1 MSRPDALAS
10 DSASRSASTS
20 ATPAPRTARA
30 LLAACTGAVVL
41 AGLSPATPA
50 AAQDLPVERIT
61 LYRSGVGSFERR
73 GAVEGDMDIQLS
85 VDAELVN
92 DILKSMVLLDLGG
105 GRIESA
111 SYASREPLERRLA
124 SFAVDLSDAPGRRE
138 ILQRLRGTMV
148 RIVRVDGR
156 PIEGRVLSVEDVTVP
171 TAEGSTKL
179 PHLTLATGAG
189 MESHRLDEV
198 QSFSVL
204 DPQIRE
210 EIDRALLAIAEQRTD
225 RVKTLDLA
233 FRGSGRRDVIVSYV
247 HEMPVWKTSYRL
259 VLPDAAEG
267 GGAPLLQGW
276 AIVENTT
283 DEDWRDVRLGLVA
296 GRPVGFVMD
305 LYEPLFL
312 ARPEIPVPVEMA
324 AAPRTYAGKV
334 VEMQAF
340 GGRRAQR
347 GMPTA
352 DSAEQM
358 VMARGGFAGGGEV
371 AASAPMEMGDA
382 MAYGMGSGAAA
393 AAGDGT
399 VFRYELEEPVTIE
412 RRRSAML
419 PILTAGIEGRRV
431 SILALGAE
439 HPMRGVEIRNT
450 SGLQMMPGPISVYD
464 DGTYAG
470 DAQIDFVPAGD
481 ERLLAYAVDLEVR
494 AEFRETQ
501 QSRVRSVR
509 IVNGLVEEM
518 IGREYG
524 RTWTIR
530 NADEG
535 EDRTVVVEVPAM
547 PGWEIVSPE
556 PAERAAG
563 IDRFEVVVAAGET
576 AELAV
581 TYRRTDLSRLAVASY
596 DLGRLLGHQRSGAAS
611 AEVVQAVRRAAE
623 LQAAVAGVEQ
633 RLQQLE
639 NEREEIVRDQ
649 SRLRDNLGRVGA
661 NSELGGRYVR
671 LLTEQE
677 DRLEAIAREV
687 GQARADLEQARRRLE
702 EYIGSLNVR

>member
-1 MSRPDALAS
+1 MTCPPI
-10 DSASRSASTS
+10 
-20 ATPAPRTARA
+20 PAPGTVRT
-30 LLAACTGAVVL
+30 LLAACTGLVVL
-41 AGLSPATPA
+41 GTLGPVAPA
-50 AAQDLPVERIT
+50 AAQELPVERIT

-124 SFAVDLSDAPGRRE
+124 SFAVNLSDAPGRRE

-156 PIEGRVLSVEDVTVP
+156 PVEGRVLSVEDVTVP

-179 PHLTLATGAG
+179 PHVTLATGSG

-267 GGAPLLQGW
+267 GGSPLLQGW

-312 ARPEIPVPVEMA
+312 ARPEVPVPVEAA
-324 AAPRTYAGKV
+324 AAPRTYAGKT
-334 VEMQAF
+334 VELQASP
-340 GGRRAQR
+340 GRAQR
-347 GMPTA
+347 SMPAADTA
-352 DSAEQM
+352 TRSAG
-358 VMARGGFAGGGEV
+358 RGAMFGGGGQAESL
-371 AASAPMEMGDA
+371 AAAPMEMGDA

-431 SILALGAE
+431 SILATGAQ

-494 AEFRETQ
+494 SEFRESQ

-509 IVNGLVEEM
+509 IINGLVEET

-535 EDRTVVVEVPAM
+535 EDRTVIVEAPAM

-563 IDRFEVVVAAGET
+563 IDRFEIVVAAGET
-576 AELAV
+576 ADLAV
-581 TYRRTDLSRLAVASY
+581 TYRRTDLTRLAVASY
-596 DLGRLLGHQRSGAAS
+596 DLGRLIGHQRSGAAS
-611 AEVVQAVRRAAE
+611 AEVVAAVRRAAE
-623 LQAAVAGVEQ
+623 LQAAVTGIERQ
-633 RLQQLE
+633 LQQLE

-661 NSELGGRYVR
+661 NTELGGRYIR
-671 LLTEQE
+671 QLTDQE
-677 DRLEAIAREV
+677 DRLEAIARAV
-687 GQARADLEQARRRLE
+687 GEARAELERARRRLE

>member
-1 MSRPDALAS
+1 MTLAENFPDPTV
-10 DSASRSASTS
+10 RG
-20 ATPAPRTARA
+20 TARP
-30 LLAACTGAVVL
+30 LRAACTGLLVL
-41 AGLSPATPA
+41 GTLGPAAPA
-50 AAQDLPVERIT
+50 AAQELPVERIT

-124 SFAVDLSDAPGRRE
+124 SFAVNLSDAPGRRE

-156 PIEGRVLSVEDVTVP
+156 PVEGRVLSVEDVTVP

-179 PHLTLATGAG
+179 PHVTLATGSG

-225 RVKTLDLA
+225 RLKTLDLA

-267 GGAPLLQGW
+267 GGSPLLQGW

-312 ARPEIPVPVEMA
+312 SRPEVPVPVEMA
-324 AAPRTYAGKV
+324 AAPRTYAGKT
-334 VEMQAF
+334 VELQASS
-340 GGRRAQR
+340 GRAQR
-347 GMPTA
+347 GMPMA
-352 DSAEQM
+352 DSAERM
-358 VMARGGFAGGGEV
+358 VMSRSGFAGGGAVE
-371 AASAPMEMGDA
+371 AAAPVEMGDA

-431 SILALGAE
+431 SILATGAQ

-494 AEFRETQ
+494 SEYRENQ

-509 IVNGLVEEM
+509 VVNGLVEET

-535 EDRTVVVEVPAM
+535 EDRTVIVEAPAM
-547 PGWEIVSPE
+547 PGWEIVEPQ

-563 IDRFEVVVAAGET
+563 IDRFEIVVAAGET

-581 TYRRTDLSRLAVASY
+581 TYRRTDLTRLAVASY
-596 DLGRLLGHQRSGAAS
+596 DLGRLIGHQRSGAAS
-611 AEVVQAVRRAAE
+611 AEVVAAVRRAAE
-623 LQAAVAGVEQ
+623 LQAAVTGIERQ
-633 RLQQLE
+633 LQQLE
-639 NEREEIVRDQ
+639 NERQEIVRDQ

-661 NSELGGRYVR
+661 NTELGGRYIR
-671 LLTEQE
+671 QLTDQE
-677 DRLEAIAREV
+677 DRLEAIARAV
-687 GQARADLEQARRRLE
+687 GEARAELERARRRLE

>member
-10 DSASRSASTS
+10 RPAPTS
-20 ATPAPRTARA
+20 PARGPRTART
-30 LLAACTGAVVL
+30 LLASCTGLVVL
-41 AGLSPATPA
+41 GTLGPAAPA
-50 AAQDLPVERIT
+50 AAQELPVERIT

-73 GAVEGDMDIQLS
+73 GSVEGDMDIQLS

-124 SFAVDLSDAPGRRE
+124 SFAVNLSDAPGRRE

-156 PIEGRVLSVEDVTVP
+156 PVEGRVLSVEDVTVP

-179 PHLTLATGAG
+179 PHLTLATGSG

-225 RVKTLDLA
+225 RLKTLDLA

-312 ARPEIPVPVEMA
+312 SRPEVPVPVEAA

-334 VEMQAF
+334 VELQAP
-340 GGRRAQR
+340 GGGARAQR
-347 GMPTA
+347 GMVAA
-352 DSAEQM
+352 DAAPQAMS
-358 VMARGGFAGGGEV
+358 RGAMFGGGGEAESL
-371 AASAPMEMGDA
+371 AAAPMEMGDA

-399 VFRYELEEPVTIE
+399 VFRYELQEPVTIE

-431 SILALGAE
+431 SILALGAQ

-494 AEFRETQ
+494 SEFRENQ
-501 QSRVRSVR
+501 QSRVRSIR
-509 IVNGLVEEM
+509 IVNGLIEET

-524 RTWTIR
+524 RVWTIR

-535 EDRTVVVEVPAM
+535 EDRTVVVEAPAM

-563 IDRFEVVVAAGET
+563 IDRFEIVVAAGET
-576 AELAV
+576 ADLNV
-581 TYRRTDLSRLAVASY
+581 TYRRTDVTRLAVASY
-596 DLGRLLGHQRSGAAS
+596 DLGRLVGHERSGAAS
-611 AEVVQAVRRAAE
+611 AEVVAAVRRAAE
-623 LQAAVAGVEQ
+623 LQAAVTGIERQ
-633 RLQQLE
+633 LQQLE
-639 NEREEIVRDQ
+639 NERQEIVRDQ
-649 SRLRDNLGRVGA
+649 SRLRDNLGRVGS
-661 NSELGGRYVR
+661 NTELGGRYIR
-671 LLTEQE
+671 QLTDQE
-677 DRLEAIAREV
+677 DRLEAIARGV
-687 GQARADLEQARRRLE
+687 GEARAELERARRRLE

>member
-1 MSRPDALAS
+1 MTCPPI
-10 DSASRSASTS
+10 
-20 ATPAPRTARA
+20 PAPGTVRT
-30 LLAACTGAVVL
+30 LLAACTGLVVL
-41 AGLSPATPA
+41 GTLGPVAPA
-50 AAQDLPVERIT
+50 AAQELPVERIT

-124 SFAVDLSDAPGRRE
+124 SFAVNLSDAPGRRE

-156 PIEGRVLSVEDVTVP
+156 PVEGRVLSVEDVTVP

-179 PHLTLATGAG
+179 PHVTLATGSG

-225 RVKTLDLA
+225 RLKTLDLA

-267 GGAPLLQGW
+267 GGSPLLQGW

-312 ARPEIPVPVEMA
+312 SRPQVPVPVEAA
-324 AAPRTYAGKV
+324 AAPRTYAGKM
-334 VEMQAF
+334 VELQASP
-340 GGRRAQR
+340 GRAQR
-347 GMPTA
+347 GMPSADTA
-352 DSAEQM
+352 TRSAG
-358 VMARGGFAGGGEV
+358 RGAMFGGGGQAESL
-371 AASAPMEMGDA
+371 AAAPMEMGDA

-431 SILALGAE
+431 SILATGAQ

-494 AEFRETQ
+494 SEFRESQ

-509 IVNGLVEEM
+509 IINGLVEET

-535 EDRTVVVEVPAM
+535 EDRTVIVEAPAM

-563 IDRFEVVVAAGET
+563 IDRFEIVVAAGET
-576 AELAV
+576 ADLAV
-581 TYRRTDLSRLAVASY
+581 TYRRTDLTRLAVASY
-596 DLGRLLGHQRSGAAS
+596 DLGRLIGHQRSGAAS
-611 AEVVQAVRRAAE
+611 AEVVAAVRRAAE
-623 LQAAVAGVEQ
+623 LQAAVTGIERQ
-633 RLQQLE
+633 LQQLE

-661 NSELGGRYVR
+661 NTELGGRYIR
-671 LLTEQE
+671 QLTDQD
-677 DRLEAIAREV
+677 DRLEAIARAV
-687 GQARADLEQARRRLE
+687 GEARAELERARRRLE